1 MHAKPARAYRHDGCT
16 TSALHTM
23 HADSVMRPA
32 PTACCFPTGGMQ
44 SATTPRSTNERSN
57 GANDIVSAGS
67 KQSHQKHHREHTVSN
82 KQTTEVRA
90 RNGRAHSP
98 AVWQPTNA
106 ICSRCTC
113 TSRPPRLQQVVHVPA
128 SEGDQVGEHGIMR
141 ETTDRSGRGVWH
153 HRGWGAG
160 CTCRDSRRDRFCR
173 SEGKCAYV

>member
-1 MHAKPARAYRHDGCT
+1 MHTGTMDALPVHYTPCMPTLSCARRPRH
-16 TSALHTM
+16 A
-23 HADSVMRPA
+23 AFRPV
-32 PTACCFPTGGMQ
+32 ACRVQPHH
-44 SATTPRSTNERSN
+44 ERSN

-106 ICSRCTC
+106 ICGRCTC